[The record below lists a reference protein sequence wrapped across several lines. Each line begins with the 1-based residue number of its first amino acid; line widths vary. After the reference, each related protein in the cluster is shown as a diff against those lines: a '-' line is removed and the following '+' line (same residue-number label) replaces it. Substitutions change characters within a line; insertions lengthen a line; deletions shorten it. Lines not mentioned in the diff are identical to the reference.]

1 MKLLKIKQIILSTFI
16 IFAFTGICSA
26 QQGTV
31 IVNQDPEITELLA
44 LKKEINKNEDASDRY
59 KIQIYSGRRSTA
71 ESNQTDFRGSYS
83 QWSSKLVYETPNYK
97 VWIGSFRN
105 RLEAERALLKV
116 KKKFPNAFLFK
127 PKKKKE

>member
-1 MKLLKIKQIILSTFI
+1 MKLLKIKQTILLTLITFV
-16 IFAFTGICSA
+16 FTSICTA

-31 IVNQDPEITELLA
+31 IVNQDKEIVSLLE
-44 LKKEINKNEDASDRY
+44 LKKEINANEDASDRY
-59 KIQIYSGRRSTA
+59 KIQIYSGRRTTA
-71 ESNQTDFRGSYS
+71 ETRQSDFRSAYG

-97 VWIGSFRN
+97 VWVGSFRN